1 MKIIKYEIGSID
13 ISYTVKTYKGHVFT
27 HAFPKDTPSDN
38 VQRYLMLLSNTV
50 DERKIK

>member
-13 ISYTVKTYKGHVFT
+13 ISYTVEPHKGHVFT
-27 HAFPKDTPSDN
+27 HTLPKDTPSDN
-38 VQRYLMLLSNTV
+38 VQRYLTLLSKTV

>member
-13 ISYTVKTYKGHVFT
+13 INYTVETFKGHVFT

-38 VQRYLMLLSNTV
+38 VQRYLKLLSNTV